1 MLYVD
6 FDGVLFDSNQETIAN
21 FEYSIKELC
30 RINNL
35 EMEIQ
40 GMKNFVIENRGKIGP
55 IKDFFLI
62 QKSFLSKHTKPIQ
75 SKEHFKKIK
84 ENIDFLELKFLEKR
98 DHQKRLFSK
107 WCLLHKPTLLANH
120 FMDNKINFKIVSTK
134 DEESIKDICS
144 FFKLKPLECFGKRA
158 YEEFGSKSN
167 IIKKDIKELSVKT
180 VALLDDNADHLS
192 NDFFIKSYFVE
203 WGYGKNKGYET
214 VNENNFVKIVNLW
227 T

>member
-30 RINNL
+30 RIENL
-35 EMEIQ
+35 EMEID
-40 GMKNFVIENRGKIGP
+40 GMKNFIIENRGKIGP

-62 QKSFLSKHTKPIQ
+62 QKSFLAKDAKHIQ
-75 SKEHFKKIK
+75 SKNTFSRIK

-98 DHQKRLFSK
+98 NNQKKSFSN
-107 WCLLHKPTLLANH
+107 WCSLHKPTVLAHH
-120 FMDNKINFKIVSTK
+120 FIDNKIDFKIVSTK
-134 DEESIKDICS
+134 DESSLQDLCS

-158 YEEFGSKSN
+158 YEEFGSKSD
-167 IIKKDIKELSVKT
+167 IIREDIKKLSIKT

-192 NDFFIKSYFVE
+192 NEFFIKSYFVE

-214 VNENNFVKIVNLW
+214 INERNFVKIVNLW
-227 T
+227 I